1 MTKAACKLILRIGS
15 LSLSWRT
22 FKTLKRFG
30 KENNSNDIDWEI
42 LQLWSLY
49 AFQIMFSRVEW
60 IASFVPFYYY
70 FKMILL
76 LVTFVP
82 GTKFPNYWF
91 ELILIPFM
99 HYAHRILNSD
109 WKGFIKKEAILLPF
123 QLIDLFLLPGF
134 FTSDQQI
141 EAVIYLREKQL
152 EEVSQS
158 MLQVNSKIITDNSCM
173 TTEKNVYGSKPMS
186 PECKGIELGPES
198 GASWSR
204 VAASSPQLRKLSVEY
219 RRHSLPNVIHSPTRQ
234 KLRPTPEND
243 PRFSPPSN
251 KPTSFN
257 LRRRSKESSFFDSQ
271 KSSSTTNDIAED
283 IITDNASSEQFTIY
297 STRRTKLM
305 NETISTPTRKRNT
318 VKLYSPRT
326 PEDASELLNKLVQDS
341 YDDDVSVRSGRSSSL
356 GNGMR
361 RLITGN
367 PNIRIRDYLFD
378 LDLPSI
384 PSGANMSPNVRK
396 RISASRDR
404 KEMLEN
410 RRNGWNIKKEI
421 ATNGVRTSDSSK
433 NYKLRRS
440 RRIAESRNKM

>member
-22 FKTLKRFG
+22 FKTLKRLG
-30 KENNSNDIDWEI
+30 KENNGNDIDWEI

-49 AFQIMFSRVEW
+49 AFQIMFSRMEW

-91 ELILIPFM
+91 EIILIPFM
-99 HYAHRILNSD
+99 HYAHRVLDSD

-123 QLIDLFLLPGF
+123 QLIDVFLLPGF
-134 FTSDQQI
+134 FTSDEEI
-141 EAVIYLREKQL
+141 DAVIYLRGKQL
-152 EEVSQS
+152 EEASQS
-158 MLQVNSKIITDNSCM
+158 ILKVHSKIICDSSCT
-173 TTEKNVYGSKPMS
+173 TTEKNVSGSRPMS
-186 PECKGIELGPES
+186 PGCKRIELGPKS

-204 VAASSPQLRKLSVEY
+204 VAASSLQLRKLSVEY
-219 RRHSLPNVIHSPTRQ
+219 RRHSLPNSMNSPTRQ

-243 PRFSPPSN
+243 SRFSPPTN

-257 LRRRSKESSFFDSQ
+257 LGRGSKESSFFDSQ
-271 KSSSTTNDIAED
+271 KSSSNVQDISKD
-283 IITDNASSEQFTIY
+283 SSEHFTMH
-297 STRRTKLM
+297 STRGTKLM
-305 NETISTPTRKRNT
+305 NETISTPTRKRYT
-318 VKLYSPRT
+318 VKVYSPRT
-326 PEDASELLNKLVQDS
+326 PEDAAERLNKLVQDS

-361 RLITGN
+361 RFITGN
-367 PNIRIRDYLFD
+367 SNIRIRDYLFD

-384 PSGANMSPNVRK
+384 PTGSNMSPNIRT
-396 RISASRDR
+396 RMSASRDR
-404 KEMLEN
+404 KEMREN
-410 RRNGWNIKKEI
+410 RRNGWGMDKEI
-421 ATNGVRTSDSSK
+421 ATKGVRTSDSSK

-440 RRIAESRNKM
+440 RRIAETRYKT